1 MNGIKNERKEMN
13 QEPSVREMVA
23 LWNKCLE
30 FVDTQ
35 DIWVPETIYQTDR
48 VVENSQT
55 FIEDVCNIVGY
66 KE

>member
-1 MNGIKNERKEMN
+1 MN

-55 FIEDVCNIVGY
+55 FIEDVCNIIGY

>member
-1 MNGIKNERKEMN
+1 MN

-23 LWNKCLE
+23 LWNKCLG

-35 DIWVPETIYQTDR
+35 DIRTPDTIYQTDR

-55 FIEDVCNIVGY
+55 FIEDICNIVGY